1 MIYHIERFSSLGST
15 NEYLKQLAESGAP
28 EGTVVIAREQTAGRG
43 RFGRRWL
50 SPKGGAW
57 FSLLLRPPIPVEQA
71 GCIAILI
78 AVSLAR
84 ALREGWGVPVGVK
97 WPNDLYVPHPRPPAP
112 SPLTSPPAPPRHG
125 EGSSPFPLREGGR
138 GVRSGEGMGVRVGG
152 PQAGVR
158 YQKLGGILIELS
170 TNAAQIEWLV
180 AGIGVN
186 VNNELPTGARV
197 LPTSLARELGHPV
210 PLEEFFERALAAI
223 AQDYERFLSEGFE
236 FVRQRWQEL
245 SVLPPRV
252 LVKTDSGEV
261 AAEVLGLSQS
271 GKLVVRTGE
280 SVRELAAE
288 EVTLCPP

>member
-1 MIYHIERFSSLGST
+1 MTYQLFLFDSLSST
-15 NEYLKQLAESGAP
+15 NDALKGLACGGAP
-28 EGTVVIAREQTAGRG
+28 EGAVVIAREQTAGRG

-97 WPNDLYVPHPRPPAP
+97 WPNDLYVPHPH
-112 SPLTSPPAPPRHG
+112 SLSVDG
-125 EGSSPFPLREGGR
+125 EGGL
-138 GVRSGEGMGVRVGG
+138 
-152 PQAGVR
+152 QAGVR

-186 VNNELPTGARV
+186 VNNELPPEARV
-197 LPTSLARELGHPV
+197 PPTSLACELGHPV
-210 PLEEFFERALAAI
+210 PLEDFFERALTALAH
-223 AQDYERFLSEGFE
+223 DYERFLSEGFA
-236 FVRQRWQEL
+236 FVHAHWQEL

-252 LVKTDSGEV
+252 LVKTDSGEI

-271 GKLVVRTGE
+271 GKLVVHTGE
-280 SVRELAAE
+280 GVRELAAE

>member
-1 MIYHIERFSSLGST
+1 MHTCLHSALGRRISIFDQLGST
-15 NEYLKQLAESGAP
+15 NDYLKQLAESGAP
-28 EGTVVIAREQTAGRG
+28 EGTVVIARAQTAGRG

-71 GCIAILI
+71 GCISILI

-84 ALREGWGVPVGVK
+84 ALREHWGVPVGVK
-97 WPNDLYVPHPRPPAP
+97 WPNDLYVPHPH
-112 SPLTSPPAPPRHG
+112 PLSVDG
-125 EGSSPFPLREGGR
+125 EGW
-138 GVRSGEGMGVRVGG
+138 

-170 TNAAQIEWLV
+170 TNAAQIEWLI
-180 AGIGVN
+180 AGIGIN
-186 VNNELPTGARV
+186 VNNEPPARG
-197 LPTSLARELGHPV
+197 TSLARELGHPV
-210 PLEEFFERALAAI
+210 PLEDFLERALTALAH
-223 AQDYERFLSEGFE
+223 DYERFLSEGFA
-236 FVRQRWQEL
+236 FVHAHWQRL

-252 LVKTDSGEV
+252 LVRTGSGEI

>member
-1 MIYHIERFSSLGST
+1 MRIQVQLFEVLPST
-15 NEYLKQLAESGAP
+15 NEYLKELARSGAP
-28 EGTVVIAREQTAGRG
+28 EGTVVIAWEQTQGKGRL
-43 RFGRRWL
+43 GRRWL

-57 FSLLLRPPIPVEQA
+57 LSLLLRPPIPAEQA

-97 WPNDLYVPHPRPPAP
+97 WPNDLYVPHPH
-112 SPLTSPPAPPRHG
+112 PLSVNG
-125 EGSSPFPLREGGR
+125 EGW
-138 GVRSGEGMGVRVGG
+138 

-170 TNAAQIEWLV
+170 TNAAQIDWLI
-180 AGIGVN
+180 AGIGIN
-186 VNNELPTGARV
+186 VNNELPAEARV
-197 LPTSLARELGHPV
+197 PPTSLARELGHPV
-210 PLEEFFERALAAI
+210 PLEEFLDRALAAI
-223 AQDYERFLSEGFE
+223 AHDYERFLSEGFE

-252 LVKTDSGEV
+252 LVRTSSGEI

-280 SVRELAAE
+280 SVRELATE
-288 EVTLCPP
+288 EVTLCPR

>member
-15 NEYLKQLAESGAP
+15 NDYLKQLAESGAP

-57 FSLLLRPPIPVEQA
+57 FSLLLRPPIVVEQA
-71 GCIAILI
+71 GCISVLI

-97 WPNDLYVPHPRPPAP
+97 WPNDLYVPHPRPL
-112 SPLTSPPAPPRHG
+112 SVDG
-125 EGSSPFPLREGGR
+125 E
-138 GVRSGEGMGVRVGG
+138 GG
-152 PQAGVR
+152 PQAGMR

-170 TNAAQIEWLV
+170 TNAVQIEWLV
-180 AGIGVN
+180 AGIGIN
-186 VNNELPTGARV
+186 INNEPPAETRV
-197 LPTSLARELGHPV
+197 PATSLACELGHPV
-210 PLEEFFERALAAI
+210 PLEDFFDRALAAI

-245 SVLPPRV
+245 SVLPPRM
-252 LVKTDSGEV
+252 LVKTNSGEI
-261 AAEVLGLSQS
+261 AAEVLGLAPS
-271 GKLVVRTGE
+271 GRLIVRTDEG
-280 SVRELAAE
+280 VRELNSE
-288 EVTLCPP
+288 EVTLCPL